1 MVGLSILFPLY
12 YLSVRLKLL
21 RCAKIYDFHIGVVS
35 LCANY
40 VLRLE

>member
-1 MVGLSILFPLY
+1 MVGLNILFPLY

-21 RCAKIYDFHIGVVS
+21 RCAEIYDFHIRVVP
-35 LCANY
+35 LCADY